1 MKKFTNSLSQMFL
14 LFSHSVVS
22 DFLRPH
28 GPQHA
33 RLPCPL
39 PPPRICSNSCP
50 LSQWCHPTILSSVI
64 PFSCLQSFPAS
75 GSFLWVSSS
84 SVSASVLL
92 MNIQD
97 WFPLGMTG
105 LIFFQSKGLSRVF
118 SNSTVQKASVLQ
130 WSAFFMVQLSHPYM
144 TTGNTIVLT
153 WQTFVAKVMFLLFNT
168 LSTLVIAFLTRSKK
182 CLF

>member
-14 LFSHSVVS
+14 LFSHSVMS
-22 DFLRPH
+22 DSLRPH

-33 RLPCPL
+33 RLPCPF

-50 LSQWCHPTILSSVI
+50 LSRWCHPTILSSVI

-92 MNIQD
+92 MTIQD
-97 WFPLGMTG
+97 WFPLGLTG
-105 LIFFQSKGLSRVF
+105 LISLQPKGLSRVF
-118 SNSTVQKASVLQ
+118 SNSIVQKASVLQ
-130 WSAFFMVQLSHPYM
+130 WSAFFMVQLSLPYM
-144 TTGNTIVLT
+144 TTGNTIALT
-153 WQTFVAKVMFLLFNT
+153 WRTFVAKVMSLLFNT
-168 LSTLVIAFLTRSKK
+168 LSTLVIAFLPRSK